1 VCAAFALPL
10 SAALPLALWAGL
22 PLALWAG
29 LMPSHQ
35 GFLLLIA
42 LDQSGPEN
50 LVRPLS
56 FLLVSA
62 IVATISAALKRQAA
76 REASF
81 SQLLQAQMQQAEE
94 SRQALEQSEE
104 KYRTLVNT
112 MDEMLLA
119 LDVQGH
125 ICEVNPAFE
134 RATGW
139 TREEVLGRHFSYLL
153 SPRTAQKLGRELE
166 RALRENCPRPLRD
179 LPVRTSSDR
188 WIKVEG
194 ACAVLRRHGEAVGLV
209 VTAHDV
215 TERRRAEQKR
225 ASLLQRLLLAQEEER
240 RRVSY
245 DFHDGPVQLMA
256 MDAQR
261 RRFIPTRVGT
271 TRRDPS
277 IR

>member
-1 VCAAFALPL
+1 
-10 SAALPLALWAGL
+10 
-22 PLALWAG
+22 
-29 LMPSHQ
+29 
-35 GFLLLIA
+35 
-42 LDQSGPEN
+42 
-50 LVRPLS
+50 
-56 FLLVSA
+56 
-62 IVATISAALKRQAA
+62 
-76 REASF
+76 
-81 SQLLQAQMQQAEE
+81 
-94 SRQALEQSEE
+94 
-104 KYRTLVNT
+104 

-215 TERRRAEQKR
+215 TERRRAEQER

-240 RRVSY
+240 QRVSY